1 MNIGAVSNTYSY
13 QGMGCEGTKNKNN
26 NVAGD
31 FKNSIN
37 NNGYT
42 VTESSGL
49 TLHYKKVAE
58 DGSRC
63 LSSWVDAR
71 TGINTAVYK
80 PADFDENN
88 PEYRVEI
95 WDKNGNKTEQMVK
108 ISEVD
113 PANATSAEMHAYSSY
128 LTDSG
133 KCKNAESSFLMSRS
147 RIYDDNPDYDGLGKA
162 NFMDL
167 ARDMMQMQYT
177 VGNMQGYLQ
186 FKAFYDAL
194 VDSRD
199 AFGMN
204 TKSYAFV

>member
-1 MNIGAVSNTYSY
+1 MEKELKSVKHGIRSI
-13 QGMGCEGTKNKNN
+13 
-26 NVAGD
+26 
-31 FKNSIN
+31 KNSLD

-49 TLHYKKVAE
+49 TLHYEKVAE

-80 PADFDENN
+80 PADYDEND

-95 WDKNGNKTEQMVK
+95 WDKDGHKTEQMVK

-128 LTDSG
+128 LSDSG

-147 RIYDDNPDYDGLGKA
+147 RIYDKNPEYDGLGKA

-204 TKSYAFV
+204 MKSYAFV

>member
-1 MNIGAVSNTYSY
+1 MNIGAVSNAYSY
-13 QGMGCEGTKNKNN
+13 QGIGSEGTKNKNN

-31 FKNSIN
+31 FKNTLD
-37 NNGYT
+37 NGYT

-71 TGINTAVYK
+71 SGINTAIYK
-80 PADFDENN
+80 PADFDEND

-113 PANATSAEMHAYSSY
+113 PTNATSAEMHAYSSY
-128 LTDSG
+128 LSDSG
-133 KCKNAESSFLMSRS
+133 KCKSAVDSFLMSRD
-147 RIYDDNPDYDGLGKA
+147 RIYDKTPDYDGLEKA

-177 VGNMQGYLQ
+177 VGNMQGYLK

-194 VDSRD
+194 LDSRN
-199 AFGMN
+199 AFGMSM
-204 TKSYAFV
+204 KSNAFV